1 MEIQKLFKPHVYTIK
16 LVGNTGNGKTKLT
29 TILATKEARSVIERC
44 VGPTNST
51 LSDRLLVYSENYTDT
66 MIVAVKLK
74 DEIFE
79 SNELT
84 DLIFEAIAKVVRVSG
99 KDVTRTVIRDEELLR
114 DNLINILKKKNNA
127 KATLSL
133 LLAGDKE
140 KLVDQTVELY
150 RDCEFCKE
158 NYRIYNTVKNAVT
171 NLGIKESSAK
181 FDKALCEEVKNT
193 FDQYPEETKVRLN
206 GICNEIND
214 KLKRIFF
221 DYFSEEEISND
232 DYFYKEIALDS
243 PDVDF
248 VEAMFSANNMQAG
261 EKISLEIMCSE
272 IVIYLPMNKKIL
284 SMIKDD
290 TKYGKVFL
298 DNRGKVT
305 FGIVDT
311 RGLYHAAITEDD
323 NKDYLSDLL
332 YQGNVVAL
340 ALLMPLVGDLN
351 EKKVTELY
359 INAFR
364 TFNKQIPVFM
374 INNKLDVFVDEKI
387 KDNNDDDILNFD
399 DKLNDLSNDEIV
411 QLVDQRCEELRED
424 FHTVQSKSRAGMQI
438 TSIPCYFKKTKNLKG
453 DLIKKYS
460 PLEMCKIV
468 FDGVSNYL
476 KGTANKIP
484 FILSEEDAHIEVDKN
499 ILNQLVHDRKDNKL
513 TEKEVF
519 SPGLQN
525 LAENIGITP
534 HGNGYLALGRRL
546 KNGDAYKS
554 EIDDS
559 YFYNCK
565 SFDIRY
571 PANVSNFLNDTFIKE
586 AVTKAVSINGG
597 NFEKDEDKMMFYNKV
612 IENVDSKELASK
624 LLYYN
629 AYTDANKNAF
639 GFYKKFKLFLE
650 NSMLYLNPSQ
660 ISEEQYTS
668 AILSILKDAAERAL
682 QMNVILK

>member
-29 TILATKEARSVIERC
+29 TILTTKEARLITERC

-51 LSDRLLVYSENYTDT
+51 LTDRLLVYSENYTDT

-74 DEIFE
+74 DEILE
-79 SNELT
+79 SSELT
-84 DLIFEAIAKVVRVSG
+84 DLIFEAIAKVVKVSG
-99 KDVTRTVIRDEELLR
+99 KDVARTVVRDEELLR
-114 DNLINILKKKNNA
+114 DNLINILKKKNNT

-133 LLAGDKE
+133 LFEDGKE
-140 KLVDQTVELY
+140 KLVVQTVEMY

-158 NYRIYNTVKNAVT
+158 NYRIYNTVKNAMT

-193 FDQYPEETKVRLN
+193 FDQYPDELRARLN
-206 GICNEIND
+206 GICNEINE
-214 KLKRIFF
+214 KLKKIFF
-221 DYFSEEEISND
+221 NYFSEVEVSND
-232 DYFYKEIALDS
+232 GYFYKEIMLDNKEN
-243 PDVDF
+243 DF
-248 VEAMFSANNMQAG
+248 VGKMFSANNMQAG
-261 EKISLEIMCSE
+261 EKISLEVMCSE
-272 IVIYLPMNKKIL
+272 IVIYLPINSTIL
-284 SMIKDD
+284 SMIKADP
-290 TKYGKVFL
+290 KYSKVFI

-351 EKKVTELY
+351 EKKVIELY

-387 KDNNDDDILNFD
+387 KDNIDDDILNFN
-399 DKLNDLSNDEIV
+399 DKPKNLSDDEIV
-411 QLVDQRCEELRED
+411 QLVDQRCKELREELQA
-424 FHTVQSKSRAGMQI
+424 VQSKSRAGMQI
-438 TSIPCYFKKTKNLKG
+438 MSIPCYFKKTMNLKG
-453 DLIKKYS
+453 ELVKTYS
-460 PLEMCKIV
+460 PLEMCKTV
-468 FDGVSNYL
+468 FDEVSTYL
-476 KGTANKIP
+476 EGTANKIP
-484 FILSEEDAHIEVDKN
+484 FILSEEDAYIEIDKN
-499 ILNQLVHDRKDNKL
+499 ILRQLVDKRKNDKL

-525 LAENIGITP
+525 LAANIGITP
-534 HGNGYLALGRRL
+534 HGNGYHALGRRL

-565 SFDIRY
+565 SFDIKY
-571 PANVSNFLNDTFIKE
+571 PANVRNFMNDTFIKE
-586 AVTKAVSINGG
+586 AVTRAVSINGG
-597 NFEKDEDKMMFYNKV
+597 EFEKDEDKMLFYNKV

-629 AYTDANKNAF
+629 AYAVANKNAF

-660 ISEEQYTS
+660 ISEEQYTC
-668 AILSILKDAAERAL
+668 AILIILKDAAERAL